1 MKAKNRSMNNWKY
14 HQRSLINDE
23 TIIEA
28 KEVMTNNDI
37 NIFEVYHCLKHK
49 FEFFRH
55 KQLNYGYCWYCK
67 FEINATD
74 KCEVEDMKGKRL
86 ISIYPL
92 QEFHIIY
99 SDSIRESTKLES
111 ESMKAEFT
119 TRIEDGKYNGK
130 IIGIEERTEP
140 YEYTDFVVSFVIN
153 KKELQIKYG
162 CPTNLTYDEKTKKP
176 TSKLA
181 MVLDEFGFK
190 VDFEKE
196 ITLNDLEKHF
206 IGKSI
211 TSLIANEKSKAGGT
225 YATMKTMTP
234 KL

>member
-1 MKAKNRSMNNWKY
+1 MK
-14 HQRSLINDE
+14 
-23 TIIEA
+23 T
-28 KEVMTNNDI
+28 
-37 NIFEVYHCLKHK
+37 
-49 FEFFRH
+49 
-55 KQLNYGYCWYCK
+55 
-67 FEINATD
+67 
-74 KCEVEDMKGKRL
+74 
-86 ISIYPL
+86 
-92 QEFHIIY
+92 
-99 SDSIRESTKLES
+99 
-111 ESMKAEFT
+111 EFT

-130 IIGIEERTEP
+130 IVGIEERTEP

-153 KKELQIKYG
+153 KKEIQIKYG

-181 MVLDEFGFK
+181 GVLDDFGFK